1 MDYQKKRQL
10 KKWIK
15 KNKVVLISTGSFL
28 LVGLVAGL
36 IGFEIANDWKAIQKW
51 LASPWA
57 TTFFICLII
66 GLVVLIMLIMVFLNL
81 RGDDDK

>member
-1 MDYQKKRQL
+1 MDYQKKRKY

-15 KNKVVLISTGSFL
+15 KHKVVLISTGSFL
-28 LVGLVAGL
+28 LVGLTAGL

-51 LASPWA
+51 LSSPWA

-66 GLVVLIMLIMVFLNL
+66 GAIALTMLIMVLL
-81 RGDDDK
+81 SLKGGE